1 MADVL
6 VKIGVSKLLQDRFKV
21 SAPTVRKAL
30 RGITKSELANQIR
43 QVAIK
48 EYGGRAEKTERV
60 IIYK

>member
-6 VKIGVSKLLQDRFKV
+6 VKQGVSKQLQERFGV

-30 RGITKSELANQIR
+30 RGITKSGLANQIR
-43 QVAIK
+43 QAAIK
-48 EYGGRAEKTERV
+48 EYGGRTDKTERV

>member
-6 VKIGVSKLLQDRFKV
+6 VKPGVNTQLQKRFGV

-30 RGITKSELANQIR
+30 RGITKSDLANRIR

-48 EYGGRAEKTERV
+48 EYGGRADKTERV